1 MSESFIKLLGDSG
14 LSKSSIKLYN
24 IKLRQL
30 DDIFNISNKDIFLEE
45 SNLKYL
51 DILKFIDS
59 LKTNDNK
66 LAYLNAIIKYIDI
79 IKADQYRNI
88 FIEERNKYNKL
99 KFKSYD
105 NNIKNCNFVDY
116 KILLAGSQDI
126 DDISIKN
133 TLETFMMFLSIRY
146 PIRLSLWNM
155 LITKSKKNIDDNK
168 NYLFIKNNGGYSFIM
183 NDFKNVRSFGR
194 YQFDLDKEDFP
205 VIKNYLKKISNVMPK
220 QEYVLYNYY
229 NGIIKFSS
237 PDIYSKKLKK
247 LLKDKFEKELTMNDI
262 RRSYESEL
270 INSDR
275 YKSMTNEQKKR
286 EHAKLL
292 HSDNI
297 ARLCYNKV

>member
-1 MSESFIKLLGDSG
+1 MSTFKTLLEDAG
-14 LSKSSIKLYN
+14 LSKSSVKLYN

-30 DDIFNISNKDIFLEE
+30 DDKFNISNKDILLE
-45 SNLKYL
+45 SNLQYL

-66 LAYLNAIIKYIDI
+66 LAYLNAIIKYLDIVDVKQYIDL
-79 IKADQYRNI
+79 
-88 FIEERNKYNKL
+88 FIEERNKINKL

-116 KILLAGSQDI
+116 KILLAGTQDI
-126 DDISIKN
+126 DAMTIKS

-155 LITKSKKNIDDNK
+155 RITKQKKNIDETK
-168 NYLFIKNNGGYSFIM
+168 NYLFIKNKGYSFIM
-183 NDFKNVRSFGR
+183 NDFKNIKSFGK
-194 YQFDLDKEDFP
+194 YEFDLDQEDFT
-205 VIKNYLKKISNVMPK
+205 VIKNYLKKISTILPK
-220 QEYVLYNYY
+220 QEFVLYNYHQ
-229 NGIIKFSS
+229 GIIPFSS

-247 LLKDKFEKELTMNDI
+247 LLKDKFEKDLTMNDI

-270 INSDR
+270 INSER
-275 YKSMTNEQKKR
+275 YKSMTNEQQKK
-286 EHAKLL
+286 EHSKLL
-292 HSDNI
+292 HSASV

>member
-1 MSESFIKLLGDSG
+1 MNQSFIKLLEDAD

-30 DDIFNISNKDIFLEE
+30 DDKFFIGNKDVLEE
-45 SNLKYL
+45 SKLQYL
-51 DILKFIDS
+51 DILEFIDS
-59 LKTNDNK
+59 QKTNDNK
-66 LAYLNAIIKYIDI
+66 LAYLNAMIKYMDL
-79 IKADQYRNI
+79 IKANRYKDI
-88 FIEERNKYNKL
+88 FIEERNKINKL

-116 KILLAGSQDI
+116 KILLAGSQDV
-126 DDISIKN
+126 DDMTIKS

-155 LITKSKKNIDDNK
+155 RITNSKKNIDDTK
-168 NYLFIKNNGGYSFIM
+168 NYLLVKRNGFSFIM
-183 NDFKNVRSFGR
+183 NDFKNVKSFGK
-194 YQFDLDKEDFP
+194 YEFDLDEQDFP
-205 VIKNYLKKISNVMPK
+205 VIKNYLKKISTILQK
-220 QEYVLYNYY
+220 QEFLLYNYY
-229 NGIIKFSS
+229 QGIIPFSS

-247 LLKDKFEKELTMNDI
+247 LLKDKFEKDLTMNDI

-275 YKSMTNEQKKR
+275 YKNMTNEQQKK

-292 HSDNI
+292 HSASV

>member
-1 MSESFIKLLGDSG
+1 MSESFIKLLEEAD
-14 LSKSSIKLYN
+14 LSKSTIKLYN

-30 DDIFNISNKDIFLEE
+30 DNKFNISDKDVLEE
-45 SNLKYL
+45 SLQYL
-51 DILKFIDS
+51 DILEFIFS
-59 LKTNDNK
+59 QKTNDNK

-79 IKADQYRNI
+79 IKAYRYKDI
-88 FIEERNKYNKL
+88 FVEERTKLNKL

-105 NNIKNCNFVDY
+105 NNIKSSNFVDY

-126 DDISIKN
+126 DDMSIKN
-133 TLETFMMFLSIRY
+133 TLETFLLFLSIRY

-155 LITKSKKNIDDNK
+155 RITKTKKNIDDNK

-183 NDFKNVRSFGR
+183 NNFKNVQSFGK
-194 YQFDLDKEDFP
+194 YQFDLDEQDFP

-229 NGIIKFSS
+229 NGVIPFSS

-247 LLKDKFEKELTMNDI
+247 LLKDKFEKDLNMNDI
-262 RRSYESEL
+262 RRSYETEL
-270 INSDR
+270 IQSDR
-275 YKSMTNEQKKR
+275 YKNMTNEQQKL

-292 HSDNI
+292 HSASI
-297 ARLCYNKV
+297 ARLCYNRV

>member
-30 DDIFNISNKDIFLEE
+30 DDKFNISNKDIFLEE

-59 LKTNDNK
+59 LNTNDNK

-116 KILLAGSQDI
+116 KLLLAVSQDI

-155 LITKSKKNIDDNK
+155 RITKNKKNIDDTK
-168 NYLFIKNNGGYSFIM
+168 NYLYIKTKGYSFIM
-183 NDFKNVRSFGR
+183 NDFKNVRSFGK
-194 YQFDLDKEDFP
+194 YEFDLDEQDWP
-205 VIKNYLKKISNVMPK
+205 VIKNYLKKVSTILPR
-220 QEYVLYNYY
+220 QEFVLYNYY
-229 NGIIKFSS
+229 QGIIPFSS
-237 PDIYSKKLKK
+237 ADIYSKKLKK
-247 LLKDKFEKELTMNDI
+247 LLKNKFKKELTMNDI

-270 INSDR
+270 IQSDR
-275 YKSMTNEQKKR
+275 YKNMTNELQKK

-292 HSDNI
+292 HSASV
-297 ARLCYNKV
+297 ARNCYNKV

>member
-1 MSESFIKLLGDSG
+1 MSQSFIKLLEDAD
-14 LSKSSIKLYN
+14 LSKSSVKLYN

-30 DDIFNISNKDIFLEE
+30 DDKFNISNKDVLEE
-45 SNLKYL
+45 SKLQYL
-51 DILKFIDS
+51 DILEFIDS
-59 LKTNDNK
+59 QKTKDNK
-66 LAYLNAIIKYIDI
+66 LAYLNAMIKYMDL
-79 IKADQYRNI
+79 IKANRYKDI
-88 FIEERNKYNKL
+88 FVDERNKINKL

-126 DDISIKN
+126 DDMSIKN
-133 TLETFMMFLSIRY
+133 TLETFLLFLSIRY

-155 LITKSKKNIDDNK
+155 RITKTKKNIDETK
-168 NYLFIKNNGGYSFIM
+168 NYLFIKNKGYSFIM
-183 NDFKNVRSFGR
+183 NDFKNVKSFGK
-194 YQFDLDKEDFP
+194 YEFDLDEDDFH
-205 VIKNYLKKISNVMPK
+205 VIKNYLKKISTIMPK
-220 QEYVLYNYY
+220 QEFVLYNYH
-229 NGIIKFSS
+229 NCIIPFSS

-247 LLKDKFEKELTMNDI
+247 LLKDKFEKDLTMNDI

-275 YKSMTNEQKKR
+275 YKSMTNEQQKK

-292 HSDNI
+292 HSASV

>member
-1 MSESFIKLLGDSG
+1 MSTSFIKLLEDAD

-30 DDIFNISNKDIFLEE
+30 DDKFNISNKDVLEE
-45 SNLKYL
+45 SLQYL
-51 DILKFIDS
+51 DILGFIDS
-59 LKTNDNK
+59 QKTNDNK

-79 IKADQYRNI
+79 IKADRYRNI
-88 FIEERNKYNKL
+88 FVDERNKINKL

-126 DDISIKN
+126 DTMTIKS

-155 LITKSKKNIDDNK
+155 RITKQKKNIDETK
-168 NYLFIKNNGGYSFIM
+168 NYLFIKNRGFSFIM
-183 NDFKNVRSFGR
+183 NDFKNVKSFGK
-194 YQFDLDKEDFP
+194 YEFDLDEQDWQ
-205 VIKNYLKKISNVMPK
+205 VVKNYLKKISNVMPK
-220 QEYVLYNYY
+220 QEYVLYNYHQ
-229 NGIIKFSS
+229 GIIPFSS

-247 LLKDKFEKELTMNDI
+247 LLKNKFEKDLTMNDI
-262 RRSYESEL
+262 RRSYETEL
-270 INSDR
+270 IQSDR
-275 YKSMTNEQKKR
+275 YKNMTNEQKKR

-292 HSDNI
+292 HSASV

>member
-1 MSESFIKLLGDSG
+1 MNQSFIKLLEDAD

-30 DDIFNISNKDIFLEE
+30 DDKFFIGNKDVLEE
-45 SNLKYL
+45 SKLQYL
-51 DILKFIDS
+51 DILEFIDS
-59 LKTNDNK
+59 QKTNDNK
-66 LAYLNAIIKYIDI
+66 LAYLNAMIKYMDL
-79 IKADQYRNI
+79 IKANRYKDI
-88 FIEERNKYNKL
+88 FIEERNKINKL

-116 KILLAGSQDI
+116 KILLAGSQDV
-126 DDISIKN
+126 DDMTIKS

-155 LITKSKKNIDDNK
+155 RITNSKKNIDDTK
-168 NYLFIKNNGGYSFIM
+168 NYLLVKRNGFSFIM
-183 NDFKNVRSFGR
+183 NDFKNVKSFGK
-194 YQFDLDKEDFP
+194 YEFDLDEQDFP
-205 VIKNYLKKISNVMPK
+205 VIKNYLKKISTILQK
-220 QEYVLYNYY
+220 QEFLLYNYY
-229 NGIIKFSS
+229 QGIIPFSS

-247 LLKDKFEKELTMNDI
+247 LLKDKFEKDLTMNDI

-275 YKSMTNEQKKR
+275 YKNMTNEQQKK
-286 EHAKLL
+286 EHSKLL
-292 HSDNI
+292 HSASV

>member
-1 MSESFIKLLGDSG
+1 MSTFKTLLEDAG
-14 LSKSSIKLYN
+14 LSKSSVKLYN

-30 DDIFNISNKDIFLEE
+30 DDKFNIINKDILEE
-45 SNLKYL
+45 SKLQYL
-51 DILKFIDS
+51 DILEFIDS
-59 LKTNDNK
+59 KKTNDNK
-66 LAYLNAIIKYIDI
+66 LAYLNALIKYMDL
-79 IKADQYRNI
+79 IKANRYKDI
-88 FIEERNKYNKL
+88 FVDERNKINKL

-105 NNIKNCNFVDY
+105 KNIKNCNFVDY
-116 KILLAGSQDI
+116 KILLAGSQDV
-126 DDISIKN
+126 DDMTIKS

-155 LITKSKKNIDDNK
+155 RITKTKKNIDETK
-168 NYLFIKNNGGYSFIM
+168 NYLIIKNKGYSFIM
-183 NDFKNVRSFGR
+183 NDFKNVKSFGK
-194 YQFDLDKEDFP
+194 YEFDLDEQDWP
-205 VIKNYLKKISNVMPK
+205 VIKNYLKKISTILPK
-220 QEYVLYNYY
+220 QEFLLYNYY
-229 NGIIKFSS
+229 QGIIPFSS

-247 LLKDKFEKELTMNDI
+247 LLKDKFEKDLTMNDI

-275 YKSMTNEQKKR
+275 YKSMTNEQKKK

>member
-30 DDIFNISNKDIFLEE
+30 DDKFNISNKDIFLEE

-51 DILKFIDS
+51 DILKFID
-59 LKTNDNK
+59 LLNTNDNK

-79 IKADQYRNI
+79 IKANRYKDI
-88 FIEERNKYNKL
+88 FVEERNKYNKL

-116 KILLAGSQDI
+116 KILLAVSQDI

-155 LITKSKKNIDDNK
+155 RITKKKKNIDDTK
-168 NYLFIKNNGGYSFIM
+168 NYLYIKTKGYSFIM
-183 NDFKNVRSFGR
+183 NDFKNVRSFGK
-194 YQFDLDKEDFP
+194 YEFDLDEQDWP
-205 VIKNYLKKISNVMPK
+205 VIKNYLKKVSTILPR
-220 QEYVLYNYY
+220 QEFVLYNYY
-229 NGIIKFSS
+229 QGIIPFSS
-237 PDIYSKKLKK
+237 ADIYSKKLKK
-247 LLKDKFEKELTMNDI
+247 LLKNKFKKDLTMNDI

-270 INSDR
+270 IQSDR
-275 YKSMTNEQKKR
+275 YKNMTNEQQKK

-292 HSDNI
+292 HSSSV
-297 ARLCYNKV
+297 ARNFYNKV

>member
-1 MSESFIKLLGDSG
+1 MSESFIKLLEEAD

-30 DDIFNISNKDIFLEE
+30 DNKFNISDKDILLE
-45 SNLKYL
+45 SKLQYL

-66 LAYLNAIIKYIDI
+66 LAYLNALIKYMDL
-79 IKADQYRNI
+79 IKADRYKDI
-88 FIEERNKYNKL
+88 FVEERTKLNKI

-105 NNIKNCNFVDY
+105 NNIKSSNFVDY
-116 KILLAGSQDI
+116 KILLSGSQDV
-126 DDISIKN
+126 DDMSIKN
-133 TLETFMMFLSIRY
+133 TLETFLLFLSIRY

-155 LITKSKKNIDDNK
+155 RITKSKKNIDDNK
-168 NYLFIKNNGGYSFIM
+168 NYLFIKSNGGYSFIM
-183 NDFKNVRSFGR
+183 NDFKNVQSFGK
-194 YQFDLDKEDFP
+194 YEFDLDKEDFP
-205 VIKNYLKKISNVMPK
+205 VIKNYLKKISTVMPK
-220 QEYVLYNYY
+220 QEFLLYNYY

-237 PDIYSKKLKK
+237 PDIYSLKLKK
-247 LLKDKFEKELTMNDI
+247 LLKYKFKKDLTMNDI

-286 EHAKLL
+286 EHSKLL

>member
-1 MSESFIKLLGDSG
+1 MSTFKTLLEDAG
-14 LSKSSIKLYN
+14 LSKSSVKLYN

-30 DDIFNISNKDIFLEE
+30 DDKFNITDKDILLE
-45 SNLKYL
+45 SKLQYL
-51 DILKFIDS
+51 DILEFIDS
-59 LKTNDNK
+59 QKTNDNK
-66 LAYLNAIIKYIDI
+66 LAYLNAIIKYMDL
-79 IKADQYRNI
+79 IKADRYKDI
-88 FIEERNKYNKL
+88 FVDERNKINKL

-126 DDISIKN
+126 DDMSIKN

-155 LITKSKKNIDDNK
+155 HITKSKKNIDETK
-168 NYLFIKNNGGYSFIM
+168 NYLFIKNRGYSFIM
-183 NDFKNVRSFGR
+183 NDFKNFKSFGK
-194 YQFDLDKEDFP
+194 YEFDIHEQDWP
-205 VIKNYLKKISNVMPK
+205 IVKNYLKKVSTVMPK
-220 QEYVLYNYY
+220 MEFVLYNYY
-229 NGIIKFSS
+229 QGIIPFSS

-247 LLKDKFEKELTMNDI
+247 LLKNKFEKDLTMNDI

-275 YKSMTNEQKKR
+275 YKSMTNEQQKK

-292 HSDNI
+292 HSASI